1 MTFFILFFVKAIA
14 NIFYK
19 VEYNWLD
26 GSNFDDFKNVR
37 IIAFLNHTSLY
48 EPLFLAPVPIRVL
61 WEFSKNMVACAA
73 DITINRP
80 IVGLFWNYFAPEVV
94 SITRKRDE
102 TWQLFLKK
110 IQKERVIVTMAPE
123 GRMMRKT
130 GLDKDGKQMSIKS
143 GIADVLPLIS
153 KGEMVIIYSGG
164 LHHVQTPGEIIPKI
178 FKTIKMNLERVD
190 IKVYMTQ
197 FESNNTKKQ
206 KVDIVKDLAE
216 RMKKNVPK
224 NED

>member
-1 MTFFILFFVKAIA
+1 
-14 NIFYK
+14 
-19 VEYNWLD
+19 
-26 GSNFDDFKNVR
+26 
-37 IIAFLNHTSLY
+37 
-48 EPLFLAPVPIRVL
+48 
-61 WEFSKNMVACAA
+61 
-73 DITINRP
+73 
-80 IVGLFWNYFAPEVV
+80 
-94 SITRKRDE
+94 
-102 TWQLFLKK
+102 
-110 IQKERVIVTMAPE
+110 
-123 GRMMRKT
+123 
-130 GLDKDGKQMSIKS
+130 
-143 GIADVLPLIS
+143 
-153 KGEMVIIYSGG
+153 MVIIYSGG